1 MLLSLLCVQMSGLA
15 LGIAAGP
22 RLGGPHAQ
30 VSFLEGADRYLYLR
44 VWVFSRVLQGPV
56 RGCPWDRPRGSAG
69 VRTYSVQRAWYEHPP
84 ASFAQVRGY
93 MEVQAGAVCK
103 TVGSAYV
110 GSNPTPATTC
120 ENGPL
125 AAETHPRGRFPS
137 CHAAYH
143 GVSRCVDMSRCPR
156 TYSGRRPDRS
166 RGRGHRWL
174 STDGH
179 GRARQRGRVLA
190 QGSGSARCAARRPT
204 SPRRGG
210 RRSGGRRA
218 VRQTVPSAAQGGSGP
233 LVHWRGVSIPDGSHG
248 T

>member
-15 LGIAAGP
+15 WGIAVGP

-30 VSFLEGADRYLYLR
+30 VSFLEGAGRYLYLR

-56 RGCPWDRPRGSAG
+56 RGCPWDRPRRSAG

-110 GSNPTPATTC
+110 GSNPTPATTS

-125 AAETHPRGRFPS
+125 AAETRPSGPFPS
-137 CHAAYH
+137 CHVMYQGASLRVDAWQ
-143 GVSRCVDMSRCPR
+143 CVHVHIADSV
-156 TYSGRRPDRS
+156 
-166 RGRGHRWL
+166 
-174 STDGH
+174 
-179 GRARQRGRVLA
+179 RAE
-190 QGSGSARCAARRPT
+190 
-204 SPRRGG
+204 
-210 RRSGGRRA
+210 RA
-218 VRQTVPSAAQGGSGP
+218 VRKTARFAVCRPTGCG
-233 LVHWRGVSIPDGSHG
+233 
-248 T
+248 